1 MNSKNIAADETYNR
15 LTALTKDKNHWNEA
29 ILFVGERLTD
39 SSDRI
44 KEKSIWLIGE
54 MGLKYPKKAEPYISI
69 LANYLKNENPKIRER
84 AAGALGRIGRADD
97 KLVEPYLNGLFAL
110 ARDPVPTVRMN
121 FIWACENIA
130 TNAPHRFENKMGIFF
145 ALLED
150 ASDRVRIEAPEIFRV
165 IGKRKPNYVKP
176 YLPRLERLANEDPHK
191 VVRIHAAGAIR
202 ATVFQPGQT
211 LE

>member
-1 MNSKNIAADETYNR
+1 MNPKNIAADEIYNR
-15 LTALTKDKNHWNEA
+15 LTALTQDKNHWNEA

-110 ARDPVPTVRMN
+110 ARDPVPTVR
-121 FIWACENIA
+121 
-130 TNAPHRFENKMGIFF
+130 K
-145 ALLED
+145 
-150 ASDRVRIEAPEIFRV
+150 
-165 IGKRKPNYVKP
+165 IG
-176 YLPRLERLANEDPHK
+176 
-191 VVRIHAAGAIR
+191 R
-202 ATVFQPGQT
+202 AHV
-211 LE
+211 

>member
-1 MNSKNIAADETYNR
+1 MNPKNVTADEIYHRLVALMKEKNR
-15 LTALTKDKNHWNEA
+15 WEEA
-29 ILFVGERLTD
+29 IPFIGNCLTHP
-39 SSDRI
+39 SDKI
-44 KEKSIWLIGE
+44 KEKSIWLLGE
-54 MGLKYPKKAEPYISI
+54 MGLKYPKKAEPFLSI
-69 LANYLKNENPKIRER
+69 LANHLKNENPKIRER
-84 AAGALGRIGRADD
+84 AVGALGRIGRADD
-97 KLVEPYLNGLFAL
+97 KLIVPYLNDLFAL

-130 TNAPHRFENKMGIFF
+130 VNAPHRFENEMGIFL

-176 YLPRLERLANEDPHK
+176 YLPKLELLANEDPHE

-202 ATVFQPGQT
+202 ATLLQSSQT